1 MGIRGPGAKP
11 LKHSDRSDSS
21 YQLPTRNRGES
32 RARFLTR
39 WIGSLPVTEG
49 ILAGKKFRIQKWQRE
64 IINGIYGSNKDIRQ
78 AVISVP
84 RKNGKTGLT
93 ITLAL
98 AHLCGPM
105 AERRG
110 LVVSAA
116 CDRAQATLV
125 FSGMRAIIEIVPQL
139 AERLEIRTWNK
150 SIRDVVT
157 DSEYIALSADVAT
170 KHGLNPSFVIYDEL
184 AQAKSRE
191 LFDVLATSQGA
202 RKNPLMIVIS
212 TQSADDHSPL
222 TELLDLGAKKINPN
236 LYTRLYAAAE
246 DADIWSRDTWRKCN
260 PALGTFRSMV
270 EFEAFALQA
279 QQIPT
284 KQPSFRLLY
293 LNQRVNLAERQ
304 FLDLTDWLATHR
316 DIDMDSLK
324 GKVCYGGLDLS
335 SVRDLTAFTL
345 YFPTECVILCYAWIP
360 APALADDRAPFQAW
374 KAAGHLRVSGEKS
387 TDTRVIATKIRELM
401 TDYQI
406 RAVAYDRWGID
417 SLRGSL
423 DDMGINVEL
432 TPHGQGYKDMARSID
447 IFEKLLV
454 NRELR
459 TPANPVVTWSFQ
471 NLAVNTDPAGNR
483 KFSKRHSRDRIDP
496 IVASIMAIGIAER
509 GELMT
514 PLLSVVNL

>member
-1 MGIRGPGAKP
+1 MGKRGPGAKS
-11 LKHSDRSDSS
+11 LQEVERADSS
-21 YQLPTRNRGES
+21 YVLPTRKPSES
-32 RARFLTR
+32 KANYLIR

-49 ILAGKKFRIQKWQRE
+49 IFAGERFNLQPWQRA
-64 IINGIYGSNKDIRQ
+64 IIRGIYAKNKDIRQ

-105 AERRG
+105 SEPRG

-116 CDRAQATLV
+116 CDRAQATIV
-125 FSGMRAIIEIVPQL
+125 FNGMKAIIAVVPEL
-139 AERLEIRTWNK
+139 RERLEIRSWNK

-157 DSEYIALSADVAT
+157 DSEYLALSAEVTT
-170 KHGLNPSFVIYDEL
+170 KHGLNPSFIIYDEL
-184 AQAKSRE
+184 AQAKNRE

-202 RKNPLMIVIS
+202 RENPLMVVIS
-212 TQSADDHSPL
+212 TQSASDISPL
-222 TELLDLGAKKINPN
+222 TELLDLGAKGINPH
-236 LYTRLYAAAE
+236 LYSKLYAAE
-246 DADIWSRDTWRKCN
+246 MDANIWSKKTWRACN
-260 PALGTFRSMV
+260 PALGTFRSMD

-293 LNQRVNLAERQ
+293 LNQRVDVKEKQ
-304 FLDLTDWLATHR
+304 FLDLDDWLATHR
-316 DIDMDSLK
+316 DIDYAQLE

-345 YFPTECVILCYAWIP
+345 YFPTECVALPYVWIP
-360 APALADDRAPFQAW
+360 EPALADDRAPFLAW

-387 TDTRVIATKIRELM
+387 TDTRVIALAISDLQRKYDVRS
-401 TDYQI
+401 
-406 RAVAYDRWGID
+406 VAYDRWGID
-417 SLRGSL
+417 TLRASL
-423 DDMGINVEL
+423 DDLGIYVPL
-432 TPHGQGYKDMARSID
+432 LPHGQGYRDMSRSID
-447 IFEKLLV
+447 TFERLLV

-459 TPANPVVTWSFQ
+459 SPMNPVVTWSFQ
-471 NLAVNTDPAGNR
+471 NLHVNTDPSGNR
-483 KFSKRHSRDRIDP
+483 KFSKVNARDKIDP
-496 IVASIMAIGIAER
+496 MVATIMAIGIAER